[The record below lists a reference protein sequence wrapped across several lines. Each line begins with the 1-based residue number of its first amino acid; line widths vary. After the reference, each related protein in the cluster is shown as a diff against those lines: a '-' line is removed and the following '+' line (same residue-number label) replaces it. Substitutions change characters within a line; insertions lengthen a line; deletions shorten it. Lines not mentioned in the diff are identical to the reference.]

1 MFAIDARYHGERQG
15 IGPLRAIARLDTLYK
30 LFRLTVIDMRRAL
43 DYLDSR
49 GFCDP
54 ARIGYEGRSMG
65 GFMGS
70 MLIGADTASRRVLPG
85 QRRRLARS
93 T

>member
-15 IGPLRAIARLDTLYK
+15 IGVLRAIARLDTLYK
-30 LFRLTVIDMRRAL
+30 MFRLTVIDMRRAL

-54 ARIGYEGRSMG
+54 A
-65 GFMGS
+65 GS
-70 MLIGADTASRRVLPG
+70 DTRAARWAASS
-85 QRRRLARS
+85 ARC
-93 T
+93 